1 MVGMT
6 LEDRIDGW
14 ERRQEAMIT
23 ALDGI
28 LNVVETIRDS
38 QVELAKWLATPPS
51 SELPEVLK
59 QLIASNHEV
68 SKLMLQLGTRM
79 NRLPAEVARAV
90 LDGEV
95 R

>member
-1 MVGMT
+1 MT
-6 LEDRIDGW
+6 LEDRIAGW

-23 ALDGI
+23 ALDGV

-38 QVELAKWLATPPS
+38 QVELAKWLAKPPS

-68 SKLMLQLGTRM
+68 SKLMLHLGARM